1 MMPPARPISQDRA
14 ERIARAHACT
24 NCLEYSFKKFA
35 VAPAPASQKAE
46 LRTHWVVTRTCGVC
60 GLEQEIG
67 IDGRGEIVYG
77 A

>member
-1 MMPPARPISQDRA
+1 MTAGQPISRDRA

-24 NCLEYSFKKFA
+24 NCLEYSFKKLT
-35 VAPAPASQKAE
+35 VAPAPASHKAD
-46 LRTHWVVTRTCGVC
+46 LHTLWVATRTCGVC

-67 IDGRGEIVYG
+67 IDRSGEIVYS